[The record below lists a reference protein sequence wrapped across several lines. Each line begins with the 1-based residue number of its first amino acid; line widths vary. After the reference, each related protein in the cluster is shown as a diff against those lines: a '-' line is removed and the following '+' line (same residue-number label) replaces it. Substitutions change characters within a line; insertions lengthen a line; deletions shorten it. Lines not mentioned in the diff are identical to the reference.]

1 MKMVF
6 VVYSR
11 AADYDVMDAI
21 RRSGIKGYT
30 KVEKACGEGVET
42 EPKLQTHTW
51 PGENCVLFL
60 ALKDEEMPP
69 VLEVIRTIK
78 QVHPR
83 SGIKAFVLPMEQIV

>member
-1 MKMVF
+1 
-6 VVYSR
+6 
-11 AADYDVMDAI
+11 
-21 RRSGIKGYT
+21 
-30 KVEKACGEGVET
+30 VEKACGEGVET